1 MARRQSQCPV
11 PVTVQSTGEVD
22 ALNLHAGLVEPGR
35 CPARVRDDGRLELH
49 VGRRVKVGLV
59 RRADDGQ
66 VGLVGG
72 AGGEVDAEL
81 VGHVVLVAD
90 DDLELLLVVGDEEVE
105 EELPLVVGD
114 ALRDE
119 DVVWELEQNICVAI
133 KRTHTLAK
141 KALS

>member
-1 MARRQSQCPV
+1 M
-11 PVTVQSTGEVD
+11 
-22 ALNLHAGLVEPGR
+22 
-35 CPARVRDDGRLELH
+35 
-49 VGRRVKVGLV
+49 
-59 RRADDGQ
+59 
-66 VGLVGG
+66 
-72 AGGEVDAEL
+72 
-81 VGHVVLVAD
+81 LVAD